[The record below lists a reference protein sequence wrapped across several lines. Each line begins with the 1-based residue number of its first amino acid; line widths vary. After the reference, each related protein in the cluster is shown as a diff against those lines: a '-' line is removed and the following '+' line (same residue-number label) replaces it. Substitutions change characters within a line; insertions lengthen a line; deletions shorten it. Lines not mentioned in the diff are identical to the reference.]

1 VARWPRVQRDSTE
14 NPDAVGLS
22 DPVSSGVPYPPI
34 LEGSASGS
42 PPNREFRPQD
52 FRPFVPIRSGHLT
65 GPSVCPRHIL
75 GAMTEIPPAEADRRP
90 TKQVIV
96 IRRDLRMRRGK
107 EIAQGAHAAT
117 AWLADR
123 VLQTI
128 LPNEAVDHVALSPA
142 ERAWLESSFRKVTV
156 KVNSEE
162 ELIAVYQK
170 ALDAGLVVHLITDR
184 GLTEFGGVPTRT
196 CLAVGPDYDDLID
209 PVTGDLELY

>member
-1 VARWPRVQRDSTE
+1 M
-14 NPDAVGLS
+14 GL
-22 DPVSSGVPYPPI
+22 VMLAAASSGRVRAAPY
-34 LEGSASGS
+34 SAGMS
-42 PPNREFRPQD
+42 
-52 FRPFVPIRSGHLT
+52 
-65 GPSVCPRHIL
+65 
-75 GAMTEIPPAEADRRP
+75 EIPLDAGRP

-123 VLQTI
+123 VVHGI
-128 LPNEAVDHVALSPA
+128 MPNGSVDHLALSPA

-156 KVNSEE
+156 KVSSED
-162 ELIAVYQK
+162 ELLAVYRK
-170 ALDAGLVVHLITDR
+170 ALEAGLVVHLVTDR

-196 CLAVGPDYDDLID
+196 CLAVGPDYDDLVD

>member
-1 VARWPRVQRDSTE
+1 MSELP
-14 NPDAVGLS
+14 PD
-22 DPVSSGVPYPPI
+22 
-34 LEGSASGS
+34 E
-42 PPNREFRPQD
+42 
-52 FRPFVPIRSGHLT
+52 
-65 GPSVCPRHIL
+65 
-75 GAMTEIPPAEADRRP
+75 AERRP

-117 AWLADR
+117 AWLADLI
-123 VLQTI
+123 LQTMRA
-128 LPNEAVDHVALSPA
+128 NDVDHLALSPA
-142 ERAWLESSFRKVTV
+142 EQAWLESSFRKVTV

>member
-1 VARWPRVQRDSTE
+1 MSELP
-14 NPDAVGLS
+14 PD
-22 DPVSSGVPYPPI
+22 
-34 LEGSASGS
+34 E
-42 PPNREFRPQD
+42 
-52 FRPFVPIRSGHLT
+52 
-65 GPSVCPRHIL
+65 
-75 GAMTEIPPAEADRRP
+75 AERRP

-117 AWLADR
+117 AWLADLI
-123 VLQTI
+123 LQTMRA
-128 LPNEAVDHVALSPA
+128 NDVDHLALSPA

-162 ELIAVYQK
+162 ELIAVYQE

>member
-1 VARWPRVQRDSTE
+1 MS
-14 NPDAVGLS
+14 
-22 DPVSSGVPYPPI
+22 
-34 LEGSASGS
+34 
-42 PPNREFRPQD
+42 
-52 FRPFVPIRSGHLT
+52 
-65 GPSVCPRHIL
+65 
-75 GAMTEIPPAEADRRP
+75 EIPPDEAERRP

-117 AWLADR
+117 AWLADLI
-123 VLQTI
+123 LQTMRA
-128 LPNEAVDHVALSPA
+128 NDVDHLALSPA